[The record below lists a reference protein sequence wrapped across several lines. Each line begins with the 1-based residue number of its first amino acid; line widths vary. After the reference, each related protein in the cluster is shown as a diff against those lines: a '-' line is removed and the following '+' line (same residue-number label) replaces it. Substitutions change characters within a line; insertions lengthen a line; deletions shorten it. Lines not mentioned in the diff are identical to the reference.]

1 MKRSQINRAIQD
13 ALQMMDAFHFHLPP
27 FARWSPEDYRSKGP
41 EYDEIHDNMLGWDIT
56 DYGSGDYE
64 KVGLLLF
71 TIRNGNYHL
80 DKYVKPY
87 AEKVLIVGEG
97 QVTPYHFHWK
107 KMEDIIN
114 RGGGDLMVKVY
125 NSTDEGGKGED
136 PVTVSVDGRTYAVPA
151 GSVIRLTPGES
162 ITLPCGQYH
171 KFWGEG
177 GKVLVGEVSKVNDD
191 RIDNRFFDEVGRF
204 PTIQE
209 DEPIRYP
216 LFSEAPRG

>member
-1 MKRSQINRAIQD
+1 MYKRQ
-13 ALQMMDAFHFHLPP
+13 
-27 FARWSPEDYRSKGP
+27 
-41 EYDEIHDNMLGWDIT
+41 
-56 DYGSGDYE
+56 
-64 KVGLLLF
+64 
-71 TIRNGNYHL
+71 
-80 DKYVKPY
+80 
-87 AEKVLIVGEG
+87 
-97 QVTPYHFHWK
+97 
-107 KMEDIIN
+107 
-114 RGGGDLMVKVY
+114 
-125 NSTDEGGKGED
+125 
-136 PVTVSVDGRTYAVPA
+136 
-151 GSVIRLTPGES
+151 VIRLTPGES